1 MDNSLHWMNYSIEIA
16 DKALNTNLKIGI
28 VLVVNNNQIF
38 STYNDEFNSLSWAD
52 VLLKKIKEV
61 NIKKAE
67 ELYLTINSI
76 NNTTFELSKLLAKI
90 QINKIYIGLP
100 DPCLN
105 QYIQNDPILQLN
117 NIYRYPDTLQ
127 QKILSQNSIYYNN
140 SVQSI
145 KQNQYYSS
153 IRISKLVISKLKK
166 YGFEISGEELK
177 QVKSTSA
184 LAHYLENKYNRDFN
198 YFLNLIQALLS
209 EAFNEKYSSYNYS
222 DDACS
227 IDVNWWKNFMYVYRK
242 TTNLNF
248 ENLNIINV
256 GVGSG
261 NEAITLFSNC
271 NNITFVDIAKNGL
284 QIIKAKIP
292 QSIIHV
298 SPAEKLS
305 SIISDGYDLYVS
317 LRTFNSSFFSTKNA
331 LKEAYRVIKNSG
343 ILIISVANGF
353 LCSESKKILPGLIIP
368 GTEFVDIYRGFSL
381 VKILYKE
388 LIDVGFNDIRIYS
401 SNSELYLTAK
411 VYK

>member
-16 DKALNTNLKIGI
+16 DKASNNNLKIGI

-38 STYNDEFNSLSWAD
+38 STFNDEFNSLSWAD

-76 NNTTFELSKLLAKI
+76 NNNTFELSKLLAKI
-90 QINKIYIGLP
+90 QI
-100 DPCLN
+100 
-105 QYIQNDPILQLN
+105 N

-198 YFLNLIQALLS
+198 YFLNLIQAILS

-222 DDACS
+222 DDARS

-242 TTNLNF
+242 TTDLNF

-305 SIISDGYDLYVS
+305 SIISDRYDLYVS
-317 LRTFNSSFFSTKNA
+317 LRTFNSSFFSTKDA
-331 LKEAYRVIKNSG
+331 LKEAYRVIKNNG

>member
-153 IRISKLVISKLKK
+153 IRISKLVISKLKNMD
-166 YGFEISGEELK
+166 LK
-177 QVKSTSA
+177 
-184 LAHYLENKYNRDFN
+184 
-198 YFLNLIQALLS
+198 
-209 EAFNEKYSSYNYS
+209 
-222 DDACS
+222 
-227 IDVNWWKNFMYVYRK
+227 
-242 TTNLNF
+242 
-248 ENLNIINV
+248 
-256 GVGSG
+256 
-261 NEAITLFSNC
+261 
-271 NNITFVDIAKNGL
+271 
-284 QIIKAKIP
+284 
-292 QSIIHV
+292 
-298 SPAEKLS
+298 
-305 SIISDGYDLYVS
+305 
-317 LRTFNSSFFSTKNA
+317 
-331 LKEAYRVIKNSG
+331 
-343 ILIISVANGF
+343 
-353 LCSESKKILPGLIIP
+353 
-368 GTEFVDIYRGFSL
+368 
-381 VKILYKE
+381 
-388 LIDVGFNDIRIYS
+388 
-401 SNSELYLTAK
+401 
-411 VYK
+411 